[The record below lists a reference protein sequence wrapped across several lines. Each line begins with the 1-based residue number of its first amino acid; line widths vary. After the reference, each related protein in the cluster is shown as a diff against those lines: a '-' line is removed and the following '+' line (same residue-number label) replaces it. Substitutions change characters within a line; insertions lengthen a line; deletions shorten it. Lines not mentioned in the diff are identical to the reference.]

1 MTKQK
6 LVYRQC
12 IVTKAVVL
20 RSDLIRIVKTKQG
33 QVFIDLNYRLAG
45 KGAYVKREV
54 VIIEKMQKKQL
65 LKKIF
70 KTQITDEIYLLL
82 VKIVKEQDNNN

>member
-12 IVTKAVVL
+12 IVTKVVVL
-20 RSDLIRIVKTKQG
+20 RSELIRIVKTKQG
-33 QVFIDLNYRLAG
+33 QVLIDLNYRLAG

-54 VIIEKMQKKQL
+54 VIIEKMQKKIIR
-65 LKKIF
+65 KDF
-70 KTQITDEIYLLL
+70 
-82 VKIVKEQDNNN
+82 